1 MTPALTRST
10 ENMVSARRNLE
21 DVWVRALSGCLQ
33 SGEAGPNEL
42 SVCLTELQD
51 IDHALMT
58 MYSANI

>member
-10 ENMVSARRNLE
+10 ENMVSARGNLE
-21 DVWVRALSGCLQ
+21 DVWVRALSSCLQ
-33 SGEAGPNEL
+33 SGEAGSSEL

-51 IDHALMT
+51 IVLMT